1 MLPLLLGDNRGVIDG
16 LVGCA
21 GVFDCRISGV
31 CPKELKRCPFLY
43 IPKLMNRIKSKPV
56 LFFCI
61 SENKGADQRGSER
74 TADRCLCLRCNLSN
88 LWFEISSL
96 CACHVAVE
104 PGFCQ
109 NWAEVSKTGFIVMRF
124 KQYGMLLI

>member
-1 MLPLLLGDNRGVIDG
+1 M
-16 LVGCA
+16 
-21 GVFDCRISGV
+21 
-31 CPKELKRCPFLY
+31 
-43 IPKLMNRIKSKPV
+43 PV
-56 LFFCI
+56 LVYTQINESHKEQTCCFFCVFFCI
-61 SENKGADQRGSER
+61 SENNGADQQGSQR
-74 TADRCLCLRCNLSN
+74 TADRCLCLRYNLSN

-109 NWAEVSKTGFIVMRF
+109 TWAEASKTGFIVMRF